1 MLHGISLTP
10 LFNINMHKIICFIII
25 LLFASIAE
33 AQELRAR
40 VNVVSNRVG
49 AGVDKKV
56 FQTLQ
61 TALNNFINNRKWT
74 TESYAPE
81 EKIDCSFLLNVEST
95 NDANIYK
102 ASLTIQSARP
112 VFNATYLSPV
122 INFQDNEVAF
132 KYAEFQ
138 QLEFNEN
145 RVSGTDPLAGNLTA
159 VLAYY
164 INIILGL
171 DYDSFSPRGGNIY
184 FQKAQSIVNNAPEGR
199 GISGWKP
206 FDGTRNRY
214 WLTEN
219 LLSSRYAIIH
229 DAFYNFYRLGMDKLY
244 EDETT
249 ARNQILNVLSLL
261 NNFNIDNPN
270 TMILQFFLQSKTQE
284 LIRIF
289 SKANP
294 QEKAKAVE
302 YLQRLDISNANK
314 YKEGLK

>member
-1 MLHGISLTP
+1 
-10 LFNINMHKIICFIII
+10 MHKLIFL
-25 LLFASIAE
+25 LLFFLFTHVAK

-74 TESYAPE
+74 TENYAPE

-102 ASLTIQSARP
+102 ASITIQSARP
-112 VFNATYLSPV
+112 VFNSTYLSPI
-122 INFQDNEVAF
+122 INFQDNDVAF

-184 FQKAQSIVNNAPEGR
+184 FQKAQNIVNNAPEGR
-199 GISGWKP
+199 GISGWKA

-261 NNFNIDNPN
+261 NNFNTDNPN
-270 TMILQFFLQSKTQE
+270 TMILQFFLQGKTQE

-289 SKANP
+289 SKATP
-294 QEKAKAVE
+294 QEKAKALE

-314 YKEGLK
+314 YKEELK